1 MLQFTIWNV
10 IALFGAGAIAVAL
23 GATIAGFL
31 AYKIKYAG
39 RDLFHVEH
47 LPKAEAFNIDDD
59 FIDKEDVEDPTAPE
73 NQKEIRESQAAF
85 IKQFTL
91 DRILKAGDTKA
102 AVEEAP

>member
-1 MLQFTIWNV
+1 MYQFTIWNM
-10 IALFGAGAIAVAL
+10 IGMFGAGAIAVAL

-39 RDLFHVEH
+39 KEMFHKEH

-59 FIDKEDVEDPTAPE
+59 FTEPDIVDDPTAPE

-85 IKQFTL
+85 IKQFAL
-91 DRILKAGDTKA
+91 DRILKAGDAKA
-102 AVEEAP
+102 AVEE

>member
-1 MLQFTIWNV
+1 MQLPIWN
-10 IALFGAGAIAVAL
+10 IIGMFCAGAASVAL
-23 GATIAGFL
+23 GASIAGFL

-59 FIDKEDVEDPTAPE
+59 FIDQEDVEDPTAPE

-85 IKQFTL
+85 IKQFAL
-91 DRILKAGDTKA
+91 DRILKAGDAKA
-102 AVEEAP
+102 AVEE

>member
-1 MLQFTIWNV
+1 MQLTIWN
-10 IALFGAGAIAVAL
+10 IIGMFCAGAASVAL
-23 GATIAGFL
+23 GASIAGFL

-47 LPKAEAFNIDDD
+47 KPQAEAFNIDDD
-59 FIDKEDVEDPTAPE
+59 FTEPDVDDPDAPE

-85 IKQFTL
+85 IKQFAL
-91 DRILKAGDTKA
+91 DRILKAGDAKA